1 MIDFDK
7 PRSAAS
13 RALSEKMDRGDV
25 ATEFTFAEIAL
36 NDSGG
41 NARSFAGRRINDV
54 TAALITLFVALSSI
68 PAASVSPVFQMVWTA
83 LFALTL
89 GGHAAA
95 LLLVDPGRPL
105 SAKGLWPVL
114 LAGLALPL
122 AGLVQ
127 AGIAAIGLTTSF
139 AGQSVPMG
147 SLAPEASLFAAI
159 RLMGYG
165 ALFLASYE
173 VATRAGRVTA
183 MVWGLFAAVVLQAIW
198 ALIALKFLGDVVFW
212 GEKQSY
218 LGAATGTFVNRNSL
232 ATYLGMGLNLGVALT
247 LGLAHRPHQRHPTG
261 RSLLSDRNLEVLAL
275 LFLLLIIAAAL
286 MATQSRMGVMAGFLS
301 ALLTYVLMSAKHE
314 QAWLGAISRGVVLLL
329 AGIVIVS
336 SVFGRALI
344 ERGLFSVGDSGS
356 RTDLYREVI
365 GLMIRARPLTGTGL
379 DTFEPAF
386 ELVHIP
392 PVSSGLVWHLA
403 HSSYLM
409 LWSEMGLILGSM
421 PMLAILLAAYRLIR
435 IISRR
440 RTNYLPAIAALSVI
454 VQVALHSTVDFSLE
468 IPANTILFLV
478 IIAIGLGPL
487 RRKERVT

>member
-13 RALSEKMDRGDV
+13 RAISENIHRRSE

-36 NDSGG
+36 DDSDGDS
-41 NARSFAGRRINDV
+41 RSLAGRRINDV
-54 TAALITLFVALSSI
+54 TAALITLFVALSAV
-68 PAASVSPVFQMVWTA
+68 PAASVSPVFQMVWTV

-127 AGIAAIGLTTSF
+127 AGIAGIGLTTSF
-139 AGQSVPMG
+139 AGQSVPLG
-147 SLAPEASLFAAI
+147 TLAPQASLFAAI

-165 ALFLASYE
+165 ALFLVSYE

-183 MVWGLFAAVVLQAIW
+183 MAWGLFIAVVLQAIW

-247 LGLAHRPHQRHPTG
+247 VGLAHRPHVRHPKG
-261 RSLLSDRNLEVLAL
+261 RSLLSERNLEILAL
-275 LFLLLIIAAAL
+275 IFLILIIAAAL
-286 MATQSRMGVMAGFLS
+286 VATQSRMGATASFLS
-301 ALLTYVLMSAKHE
+301 AVLTYVLMSAKHE
-314 QAWLGAISRGVVLLL
+314 KAWLGAISRGAALLL
-329 AGIVIVS
+329 VGIVTVS
-336 SVFGRALI
+336 GVFGRALI
-344 ERGLFSVGDSGS
+344 ERGLFTVGDSGS
-356 RTDLYREVI
+356 RTDLYHEVL

-386 ELVHIP
+386 ELVHVP
-392 PVSSGLVWHLA
+392 PVRSGLVWHLA

-409 LWSEMGLILGSM
+409 LWSEMGLIVGSL
-421 PMLAILLAAYRLIR
+421 PMLAILLAAYGLIR
-435 IISRR
+435 TIARR
-440 RTNYLPAIAALSVI
+440 RTNYMPAIAALGVI
-454 VQVALHSTVDFSLE
+454 VQVTLHSTVDFSLE
-468 IPANTILFLV
+468 IPADTMMFLV
-478 IIAIGLGPL
+478 IVAIGLGPL
-487 RRKERVT
+487 RRKERAT